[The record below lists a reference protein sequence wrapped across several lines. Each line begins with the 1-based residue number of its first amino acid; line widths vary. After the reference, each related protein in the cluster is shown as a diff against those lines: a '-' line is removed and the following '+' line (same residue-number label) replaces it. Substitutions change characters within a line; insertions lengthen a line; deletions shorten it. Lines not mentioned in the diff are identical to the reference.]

1 MNAKRSWD
9 SGRWDAVRV
18 RECVPVTTH
27 LNPSVALFKGLSTHT
42 RKKSRVY
49 QTGETG
55 GRGGR
60 EQELIGTMV
69 GEVDGGGGRRGN
81 CQAVWASKEEG
92 EGDRDEAKLELLN
105 LTN

>member
-9 SGRWDAVRV
+9 GGRWDAVRV
-18 RECVPVTTH
+18 RESVPVTTH
-27 LNPSVALFKGLSTHT
+27 LNPSVPLFKGLSTHT

-49 QTGETG
+49 QNRRNGEG
-55 GRGGR
+55 GGR

-69 GEVDGGGGRRGN
+69 GEVDGGGGRRGY

>member
-1 MNAKRSWD
+1 M
-9 SGRWDAVRV
+9 
-18 RECVPVTTH
+18 
-27 LNPSVALFKGLSTHT
+27 
-42 RKKSRVY
+42 
-49 QTGETG
+49 
-55 GRGGR
+55 

-92 EGDRDEAKLELLN
+92 KGDRDEAKLELLN